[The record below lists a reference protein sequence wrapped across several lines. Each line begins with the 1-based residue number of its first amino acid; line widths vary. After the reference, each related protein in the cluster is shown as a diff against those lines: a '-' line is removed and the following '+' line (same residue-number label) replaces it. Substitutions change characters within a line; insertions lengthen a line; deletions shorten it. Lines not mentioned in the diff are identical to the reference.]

1 MADLVVLGFP
11 TMSAAD
17 DVIPQLDSMQRE
29 QLLQLADWARVVRH
43 DDGKVEVRQAHNT
56 AAAGAAGGA
65 LWGMILGLIFL
76 TPLAGAVIGG
86 AIGALTGALRDY
98 GIDDRFIKD
107 LSNQLKPGTSAL
119 FLYVTSSTP
128 DKVADRLRTYH
139 PTLLH
144 TSLSRDAEER
154 LRSAIQP
161 AAV

>member
-1 MADLVVLGFP
+1 MPDLVVLGFP

-17 DVIPQLDSMQRE
+17 EVIPQLDTLQRE
-29 QLLQLADWARVVRH
+29 QLLQLADWARVIRH

-65 LWGMILGLIFL
+65 LWGMLIGLIFL
-76 TPLAGAVIGG
+76 SPLAGALIGG
-86 AIGALTGALRDY
+86 AAGAVAGALHDY
-98 GIDDRFIKD
+98 GIDDKFIKD

-119 FLYVTSSTP
+119 FLYVMSATP
-128 DKVADRLRTYH
+128 DKVADRLQSHH

-154 LRSAIQP
+154 LRAAIQP
-161 AAV
+161 TAA